1 MSRGS
6 PTQDGRTLLVNGQKN
21 ASMSL
26 SKKPIE
32 MARILFMSVIFMSV
46 IAKSDIDLL
55 ALEEMTEDAV
65 KEKINDLTNLI
76 EQYACGGFSIMQN
89 AIGQNPEYYRQED
102 FFLNLLMINHEI

>member
-89 AIGQNPEYYRQED
+89 AIGQNPDYYRQED
-102 FFLNLLMINHEI
+102 FFLNLLMINHKI

>member
-89 AIGQNPEYYRQED
+89 AIGQNPDYYRQED

>member
-1 MSRGS
+1 
-6 PTQDGRTLLVNGQKN
+6 
-21 ASMSL
+21 
-26 SKKPIE
+26 